1 MVELPL
7 AEFFLSKLVGGAK
20 SDVGVHQLASLDPV
34 MYRNLI
40 SLKGYDEPDD
50 VSDLNLDFTVVSN
63 ELGESKVEELKPGG
77 SSISVTLTN
86 RIEYIHLIADYKL
99 NKQIRAQCNAFK
111 QVQLVVLILIVMLIK
126 YSF

>member
-1 MVELPL
+1 MFENLLVELPL

-40 SLKGYDEPDD
+40 SLKGYDNPDD

-63 ELGESKVEELKPGG
+63 ELGESKVEDLKPGG

-99 NKQIRAQCNAFK
+99 NRQIRAQCNAFK
-111 QVQLVVLILIVMLIK
+111 QVIFFWILYALR
-126 YSF
+126 